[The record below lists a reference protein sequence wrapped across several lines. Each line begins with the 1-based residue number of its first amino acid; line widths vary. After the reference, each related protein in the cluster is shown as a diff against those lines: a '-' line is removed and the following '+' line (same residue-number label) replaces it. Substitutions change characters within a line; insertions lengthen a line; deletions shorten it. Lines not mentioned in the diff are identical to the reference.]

1 MGELMKGKVILS
13 VALLVSLVGFVGCE
27 KEDSKSIANKEQ
39 VKNIKLLNNDGANS
53 LELDLYFDSS
63 KNESKG
69 EISKTQLILNKKEV
83 VGNLILNEL
92 IKRPAIKSEVSPILP
107 KDVRLLSFSIKDD
120 VAIINLSKEAKIK
133 MTPAKEEACLKGIAS
148 SICQLDGINKI
159 NILIE
164 NQMVDSL
171 GGNYDISKPF
181 VKDEIIEFKK
191 N

>member
-1 MGELMKGKVILS
+1 MGELMKGKIILS
-13 VALLVSLVGFVGCE
+13 VGVLISLVGFLGCQ
-27 KEDSKSIANKEQ
+27 KADSKSIANKEQ

-63 KNESKG
+63 KSESKG

-83 VGNLILNEL
+83 LGNLIINEL
-92 IKRPAIKSEVSPILP
+92 IKGPSIKSEVSPILP
-107 KDVRLLSFSIKDD
+107 KDTRVLSFSIKDD

-133 MTPAKEEACLKGIAS
+133 MNFAKEEACLKAITS
-148 SICQLDGINKI
+148 SICQLEGINKI

-171 GGNYDISKPF
+171 GSNYDISKPF
-181 VKDEIIEFKK
+181 AKDEINGLKK
-191 N
+191 S